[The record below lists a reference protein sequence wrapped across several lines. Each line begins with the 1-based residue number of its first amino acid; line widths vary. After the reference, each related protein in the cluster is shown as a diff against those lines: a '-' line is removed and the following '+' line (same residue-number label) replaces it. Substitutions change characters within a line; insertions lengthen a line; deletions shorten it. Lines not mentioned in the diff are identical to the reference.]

1 MRFVALIATN
11 GPAFVA
17 FVRDPCGHRVLFV
30 GKRQVTVDLP
40 LMQTVMRARIL
51 RGLVEALALS
61 AGPASGVNRF
71 ARVTDRSMRVA
82 QRQRKWCPMVNTQVT
97 QSRREL
103 DAIYEVSKTFSTS
116 LDVAKTFREA
126 LNYLLHAFDWRRAF
140 VVVSEPEGLLL
151 RGLCAVGLTKDEQQR
166 LHFQVGE
173 GIVGRVYAN
182 GIQVIVPDV
191 RLEPR
196 FLNRT
201 GGADQTPDVTVAM
214 LVTPIRADRR
224 TIGVLAIDCL
234 NPGESRVFSGD
245 LQLLK
250 MVATLMGQSLLLHR
264 GVTAAHDSLQEDVR
278 RMHKVLKP
286 SQQIPKV
293 VGVSAPMQEVFAQ
306 VHQVAPARTTVLL
319 RGESGTGKEVIARAL
334 HNLSP
339 RKNEAFVS
347 VNCAALTE
355 SLLESELFGHEKGSF
370 TGAQNQRK
378 GRFEL
383 AHGGTLFLDE
393 IGDISAAFQAKLLRV
408 LQEREFERVGGSNP
422 VKVDVRLILATNRN
436 LERMV
441 QAGEFRADLYYRIN
455 VVCIQL
461 PPLRE
466 RREDIPAMAQHFLD
480 RFNHDNVR
488 STHFS
493 ADALRVLASCY
504 WPGNVRELE
513 NCVERTATM
522 TQGDAINGLAFPCRS
537 NRCLTQV
544 LHHIEREDA
553 VRPARLPDIP
563 IVEVPL
569 APPHDGN
576 DVAAPRPDHVASAA
590 MGDESAVTNDLCA
603 QADATQLDDGK
614 PEGERERL
622 IWAMERCG
630 WVQAKAARLLKI
642 SPRQMGYALQ
652 KNGVEVRKF

>member
-1 MRFVALIATN
+1 
-11 GPAFVA
+11 
-17 FVRDPCGHRVLFV
+17 
-30 GKRQVTVDLP
+30 
-40 LMQTVMRARIL
+40 
-51 RGLVEALALS
+51 
-61 AGPASGVNRF
+61 
-71 ARVTDRSMRVA
+71 
-82 QRQRKWCPMVNTQVT
+82 MVNLQMA

-103 DAIYEVSKTFSTS
+103 DAIYEVSKTLSTS

-126 LNYLLHAFDWRRAF
+126 LNYLLQAFDWRRAF
-140 VVVSEPEGLLL
+140 VVVSESEGQLL

-173 GIVGRVYAN
+173 GIVGRVFAN
-182 GIQVIVPDV
+182 GIQVMVPNV
-191 RLEPR
+191 QIEPR

-201 GGADQTPDVTVAM
+201 GGADQSPNATVAM

-224 TIGVLAIDCL
+224 TIGVLAVDCL
-234 NPGESRVFSGD
+234 NPDEVRVFTGD

-264 GVTAAHDSLQEDVR
+264 GVSAAHDSLQDDVR
-278 RMHKVLKP
+278 RMHKALKP
-286 SQQIPKV
+286 IQQIPKV
-293 VGVSAPMQEVFAQ
+293 VGVSAPMQDVFAQ

-339 RKNEAFVS
+339 RKNEAFVC

-378 GRFEL
+378 GRFEM

-393 IGDISAAFQAKLLRV
+393 IGDISASFQAKLLRV
-408 LQEREFERVGGSNP
+408 LQEREFERVGGSTP
-422 VKVDVRLILATNRN
+422 VRVDVRLILATNRN

-455 VVCIQL
+455 VVSIQL

-466 RREDIPAMAQHFLD
+466 RREDIPAMAQHFLN
-480 RFNHDNVR
+480 RFNQDNAR
-488 STHFS
+488 NTHFS
-493 ADALRVLASCY
+493 TEAMRVLASCY

-522 TQGDAINGLAFPCRS
+522 AQEDTITGLAFPCRS

-544 LHHIEREDA
+544 LHHVEREDA
-553 VRPARLPDIP
+553 VRPGRLTDIP
-563 IVEVPL
+563 VVEVPL
-569 APPHDGN
+569 APVRSDHE
-576 DVAAPRPDHVASAA
+576 APAHF
-590 MGDESAVTNDLCA
+590 SAVD
-603 QADATQLDDGK
+603 ADAAGDLANASCTHDDAAQIDDGK
-614 PEGERERL
+614 PEGERDRL

>member
-1 MRFVALIATN
+1 
-11 GPAFVA
+11 
-17 FVRDPCGHRVLFV
+17 
-30 GKRQVTVDLP
+30 
-40 LMQTVMRARIL
+40 
-51 RGLVEALALS
+51 
-61 AGPASGVNRF
+61 
-71 ARVTDRSMRVA
+71 
-82 QRQRKWCPMVNTQVT
+82 MVNTT
-97 QSRREL
+97 AMESRREL
-103 DAIYEVSKTFSTS
+103 NAIYEVSKTLATS

-140 VVVSEPEGLLL
+140 VVLAEPEGRL
-151 RGLCAVGLTKDEQQR
+151 RGLCAVGLTREEHQR
-166 LHFQVGE
+166 LQFQSGE
-173 GIVGRVYAN
+173 GIVGRVYAT

-191 RLEPR
+191 SAEPL

-201 GGADQTPDVTVAM
+201 GGADQSPGVAVAM

-224 TIGVLAIDCL
+224 TLGVLAVDCL
-234 NPGESRVFSGD
+234 NPDQSRAFGND

-250 MVATLMGQSLLLHR
+250 MVATLMGQALLLHR
-264 GVTAAHDSLQEDVR
+264 SVSAAHDVMQDEAR
-278 RMHKVLKP
+278 RMHKALKP
-286 SQQIPKV
+286 VKQIDQV
-293 VGVSAPMQEVFAQ
+293 VGVSAPMQQVFAQ

-339 RKNEAFVS
+339 RKREAFVS

-370 TGAQNQRK
+370 TGAQGQRK
-378 GRFEL
+378 GRFEMS
-383 AHGGTLFLDE
+383 HGGTLFLDE
-393 IGDISAAFQAKLLRV
+393 IGDISASFQAKLLRV
-408 LQEREFERVGGSNP
+408 LQEREFERVGGTSV

-455 VVCIQL
+455 VVSIQL

-466 RREDIPAMAQHFLD
+466 RRDDIPVMAQHFLD
-480 RFNHDNVR
+480 RFNLENSR
-488 STHFS
+488 TTQFS
-493 ADALRVLASCY
+493 PAAMRVLTSCY

-522 TQGDAINGLAFPCRS
+522 AHDSVITDLAFPCKE

-553 VRPARLPDIP
+553 VKPGGRLADIP
-563 IVEVPL
+563 IVEVPM
-569 APPHDGN
+569 AQPP
-576 DVAAPRPDHVASAA
+576 AASPTSASAA
-590 MGDESAVTNDLCA
+590 SEEDNNSPT
-603 QADATQLDDGK
+603 DAAALAAPHDDPATAPDGK

-622 IWAMERCG
+622 VWAMERCG

-652 KNGVEVRKF
+652 KNGIEVRKF

>member
-1 MRFVALIATN
+1 
-11 GPAFVA
+11 
-17 FVRDPCGHRVLFV
+17 
-30 GKRQVTVDLP
+30 
-40 LMQTVMRARIL
+40 
-51 RGLVEALALS
+51 
-61 AGPASGVNRF
+61 
-71 ARVTDRSMRVA
+71 
-82 QRQRKWCPMVNTQVT
+82 MVNTQAME
-97 QSRREL
+97 SRREL
-103 DAIYEVSKTFSTS
+103 NAIYEVSKTLATS

-140 VVVSEPEGLLL
+140 VVLAEPEGRL
-151 RGLCAVGLTKDEQQR
+151 RGLCAVGLTREEQQR
-166 LHFQVGE
+166 LQFQSGE
-173 GIVGRVYAN
+173 GIVGRVYAT

-191 RLEPR
+191 SAEPL

-201 GGADQTPDVTVAM
+201 GGADQSPGVAVAM

-224 TIGVLAIDCL
+224 TLGVLTIDCL
-234 NPGESRVFSGD
+234 NPEQSRAFGND

-250 MVATLMGQSLLLHR
+250 MVATLMGQALLLHR
-264 GVTAAHDSLQEDVR
+264 SVSAAHDVMQDEAR
-278 RMHKVLKP
+278 RMHKALKP
-286 SQQIPKV
+286 IKQIDQV
-293 VGVSAPMQEVFAQ
+293 VGVSAPMQDVFAQ

-339 RKNEAFVS
+339 RKREAFVS

-370 TGAQNQRK
+370 TGAQGQRK

-383 AHGGTLFLDE
+383 SHGGTLFLDE
-393 IGDISAAFQAKLLRV
+393 IGDISASFQAKLLRV
-408 LQEREFERVGGSNP
+408 LQEREFERVGGTSV

-436 LERMV
+436 LESMV

-455 VVCIQL
+455 VVSIQL

-466 RREDIPAMAQHFLD
+466 RRDDIPVMAQHFLD
-480 RFNHDNVR
+480 RFNLENARVAQ
-488 STHFS
+488 FS
-493 ADALRVLASCY
+493 PAAMRVLSSCY

-522 TQGDAINGLAFPCRS
+522 AHDSVITDLAFPCKE

-553 VRPARLPDIP
+553 VKPGRLADIP
-563 IVEVPL
+563 IVEVPMTQ
-569 APPHDGN
+569 PP
-576 DVAAPRPDHVASAA
+576 ASPTSASAA
-590 MGDESAVTNDLCA
+590 AEDNNSSPADGAVALAPHDDPETA
-603 QADATQLDDGK
+603 AHDGK

-622 IWAMERCG
+622 VWAMERCG

-652 KNGVEVRKF
+652 KNDIEVRKF

>member
-1 MRFVALIATN
+1 
-11 GPAFVA
+11 
-17 FVRDPCGHRVLFV
+17 
-30 GKRQVTVDLP
+30 
-40 LMQTVMRARIL
+40 
-51 RGLVEALALS
+51 
-61 AGPASGVNRF
+61 
-71 ARVTDRSMRVA
+71 
-82 QRQRKWCPMVNTQVT
+82 MVNLQVA

-103 DAIYEVSKTFSTS
+103 DAIYEVSKTLSTS

-126 LNYLLHAFDWRRAF
+126 LNYLLQAFDWRRAF
-140 VVVSEPEGLLL
+140 VVVSESEGQVL

-173 GIVGRVYAN
+173 GIVGRVFAN
-182 GIQVIVPDV
+182 GIQVMVPNV
-191 RLEPR
+191 QIEPR

-201 GGADQTPDVTVAM
+201 GGADQSPDATVAM

-224 TIGVLAIDCL
+224 TIGVLAVDCL
-234 NPGESRVFSGD
+234 NPDESRVFTGD

-264 GVTAAHDSLQEDVR
+264 GVSAAHDSLQDDVR
-278 RMHKVLKP
+278 RMHKALKP
-286 SQQIPKV
+286 IQQIPKV
-293 VGVSAPMQEVFAQ
+293 VGVSAPMQDVFAQ
-306 VHQVAPARTTVLL
+306 VHQVASARTTVLL

-339 RKNEAFVS
+339 RKSEAFVC

-408 LQEREFERVGGSNP
+408 LQEREFERVGGATP
-422 VKVDVRLILATNRN
+422 VRVDVRLILATNRN

-455 VVCIQL
+455 VVSIQL

-466 RREDIPAMAQHFLD
+466 RREDIPAMAQHFLN
-480 RFNHDNVR
+480 RFNADNAR
-488 STHFS
+488 NTHFS
-493 ADALRVLASCY
+493 PEAMRVLASCY

-522 TQGDAINGLAFPCRS
+522 AQDDTITGLAFPCRS

-544 LHHIEREDA
+544 LHHVEREDA
-553 VRPARLPDIP
+553 VRPGRLADIAV
-563 IVEVPL
+563 VEVPMTPTRSDHEVATPL
-569 APPHDGN
+569 PASFSSVANGVTADVENEVGAHDE
-576 DVAAPRPDHVASAA
+576 AAPI
-590 MGDESAVTNDLCA
+590 
-603 QADATQLDDGK
+603 DDGK
-614 PEGERERL
+614 PEGERDRL

>member
-1 MRFVALIATN
+1 MRFVAEIAT
-11 GPAFVA
+11 GAALFVA
-17 FVRDPCGHRVLFV
+17 FVCDHPPQSSSLVLFV
-30 GKRQVTVDLP
+30 GICSL
-40 LMQTVMRARIL
+40 
-51 RGLVEALALS
+51 ALAHFLHC
-61 AGPASGVNRF
+61 GKGNYQCTVNRYRCGAAF
-71 ARVTDRSMRVA
+71 KSGLHML
-82 QRQRKWCPMVNTQVT
+82 NTQAIDA
-97 QSRREL
+97 RREL
-103 DAIYEVSKTFSTS
+103 NSIYEVSKTLATS

-140 VVVSEPEGLLL
+140 VVLGEPDGQL
-151 RGLCAVGLTKDEQQR
+151 RGLCAVGLTREEQQR
-166 LHFQVGE
+166 LLFQTGE
-173 GIVGRVYAN
+173 GIVGRVYTT
-182 GIQVIVPDV
+182 GMQVIVPDL
-191 RLEPR
+191 RAEPL

-201 GGADQTPDVTVAM
+201 GGADQSPGASVAM
-214 LVTPIRADRR
+214 LVTPIRAERR
-224 TIGVLAIDCL
+224 TLGVLAVDCL
-234 NPGESRVFSGD
+234 NPDLGRAFSHD

-250 MVATLMGQSLLLHR
+250 MVTTLMGQALLLR
-264 GVTAAHDSLQEDVR
+264 RSVTTAHDNLQEEVR

-286 SQQIPKV
+286 SQQIDQV
-293 VGVSAPMQEVFAQ
+293 VGVSAPMREVFAQ

-319 RGESGTGKEVIARAL
+319 RGESGTGKEVIARAI

-339 RKNEAFVS
+339 RKREAFVC

-370 TGAQNQRK
+370 TGAQGQRK
-378 GRFEL
+378 GRFEM
-383 AHGGTLFLDE
+383 ANGGTLFLDE
-393 IGDISAAFQAKLLRV
+393 IGDISASFQAKLLRV
-408 LQEREFERVGGSNP
+408 LQEREFERVGGNTS

-466 RREDIPAMAQHFLD
+466 RREDIPAMATHFLE
-480 RFNHDNVR
+480 RFNRENSR
-488 STHFS
+488 NTQFS
-493 ADALRVLASCY
+493 PAAMRLLTSCY

-522 TQGDAINGLAFPCRS
+522 AQDGVISELAFPCNA

-544 LHHIEREDA
+544 LHHVDREDA
-553 VRPARLPDIP
+553 VRPLRLTDIP
-563 IVEVPL
+563 IREVPM
-569 APPHDGN
+569 
-576 DVAAPRPDHVASAA
+576 AAPAPEAATTLPTAAPVADTPAL
-590 MGDESAVTNDLCA
+590 V
-603 QADATQLDDGK
+603 DDGK
-614 PEGERERL
+614 PEGEHERL

-652 KNGVEVRKF
+652 KNGIEVRKF